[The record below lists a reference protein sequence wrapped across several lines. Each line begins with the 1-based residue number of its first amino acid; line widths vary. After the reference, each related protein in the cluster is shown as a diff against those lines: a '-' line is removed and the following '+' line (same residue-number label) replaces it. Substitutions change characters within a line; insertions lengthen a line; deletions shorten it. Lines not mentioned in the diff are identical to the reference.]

1 MTVMVAAALYSHL
14 AAAQPEVKD
23 LRCENLGSPL
33 GIDQPQPRLS
43 WRLAPGAR
51 GLLHRVPVAA
61 GKYAHGTRT
70 VRNPPGAS
78 RPILPSVR

>member
-33 GIDQPQPRLS
+33 GIDQPQPPVVEVGAGGA
-43 WRLAPGAR
+43 WPGA
-51 GLLHRVPVAA
+51 
-61 GKYAHGTRT
+61 
-70 VRNPPGAS
+70 VR
-78 RPILPSVR
+78 LPSDRHRG